1 MKQDTIPK
9 IKNPQR
15 VALVRWIFTDIFFI
29 ALGLHSY
36 ITFDINS
43 FDGLFIMVSITVVLT
58 SLFFIRTTMK
68 NIMVLDA
75 AINQKKMIVHWK
87 YTNEEWW
94 NYLSHEEDY
103 RSDKGTSMTIL
114 LSVITAIIFVPIILF
129 VPEGNFFMFMVML
142 GLFGLYFFMG
152 YVFPSILFY
161 FKRKSVG
168 EVILLEKGVLLN
180 KEFHTWDFPLS
191 KFNSAEFKEK
201 PYSHIEIIYEF
212 FDRTGPRSYTVNVPI
227 PGNNKNDIEKI
238 ISVLISCLN
247 A

>member
-1 MKQDTIPK
+1 MKQDAISK

-15 VALVRWIFTDIFFI
+15 VTLTRWIYTAIFFT

-43 FDGLFIMVSITVVLT
+43 YDGLFIMASITIVLT
-58 SLFFIRTTMK
+58 SLFFIRTTRK
-68 NIMVLDA
+68 NVKVLDE
-75 AINQKKMIVHWK
+75 AINQGKMIVHWK

-103 RSDKGTSMTIL
+103 RNEMGSLMAIF

-129 VPEGNFFMFMVML
+129 APEGNFFMFMVML

-191 KFNSAEFKEK
+191 KFSFAEFQEE
-201 PYSHIEIIYEF
+201 PYNHIGVVYDF

-227 PGNNKNDIEKI
+227 PGNNKDDIEKI
-238 ISVLISCLN
+238 ISSFN
-247 A
+247 

>member
-1 MKQDTIPK
+1 MKQDAIPK

-15 VALVRWIFTDIFFI
+15 ATLFRWIYTALFFF

-43 FDGLFIMVSITVVLT
+43 FDGLFIIVSITVVLT

-68 NIMVLDA
+68 NVKALDA

-94 NYLSHEEDY
+94 DYLSHEEEY
-103 RSDKGTSMTIL
+103 RSDKGRLMAIF
-114 LSVITAIIFVPIILF
+114 LSAITAIIFIPFILF
-129 VPEGNFFMFMVML
+129 IPEGKFFMFMVML

-191 KFNSAEFKEK
+191 KFSFAEFREE
-201 PYSHIEIIYEF
+201 PYDHIEIVYDF

-227 PGNNKNDIEKI
+227 PGNNKDDIEKI
-238 ISVLISCLN
+238 ISGFK
-247 A
+247 